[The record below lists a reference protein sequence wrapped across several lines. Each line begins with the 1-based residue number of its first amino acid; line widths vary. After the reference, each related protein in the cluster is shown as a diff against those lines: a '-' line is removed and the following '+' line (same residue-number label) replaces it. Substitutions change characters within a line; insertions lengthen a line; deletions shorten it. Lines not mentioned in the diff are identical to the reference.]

1 MMVWKKWFGGASDDE
16 ESDSLVDYK
25 LGAMKVGYLV
35 DYDMKTWEVTGY
47 NTYDYSGF
55 ETKEWVIETSDKVSY
70 LERADSDGEISW
82 TLTESIAIS
91 QIAEEVIEHTIRHE
105 DPPKTLTHNGRSY
118 RLMESGAGLFHE
130 SGAGPGKSFISWT
143 YCDSS
148 GKNVLFVTQ
157 YGERDFKFVAGEYVQ
172 EYQFMNI
179 LPSGNARALPG
190 SKMIQGV

>member
-1 MMVWKKWFGGASDDE
+1 MIVWKKWLGGASDDE
-16 ESDSLVDYK
+16 ESNSLVDYK

-35 DYDMKTWEVTGY
+35 DYNMKTWEVTGY

-55 ETKEWVIETSDKVSY
+55 ETKEWVIETSDKVGY
-70 LERADSDGEISW
+70 LERADGDGEISW

-91 QIAEEVIEHTIRHE
+91 QIDEEIIEHVIRHE

-130 SGAGPGKSFISWT
+130 SAAGPGKSFISWT

-179 LPSGNARALPG
+179 LPSGNA
-190 SKMIQGV
+190 